1 MISKILTFFRLSRSI
16 VSELTNKEKMTLV
29 INIIFSVFNTFLE
42 LASIIT
48 IVYLLLV
55 ISGQQIEESGIVSY
69 INAFIDQ
76 DQLIISAA
84 LLMISVVVIKTI
96 FQIIYSFNSEKIS
109 FQIMSRISMS
119 LYNKFINYNYNE
131 YLKENSAR
139 IIRLL
144 SQESVKIGNNL
155 ISPLISIIN
164 ESLLLI
170 FVSVFLFIYDP
181 LLGIVVYLVSL
192 LLIFYFSKLITSRL
206 QRLGKEVTENN
217 TKRIKIINESFR
229 SFDII
234 KMFNFQERF
243 KQVYNEYTD
252 KISYSGFKSQFYA
265 KLPKSIFE
273 LFIFLFLFTL
283 ILILELTQNTEL
295 LISYL
300 SILAVSVYKI
310 IPSLNKTSSSLQSI
324 QYFATP
330 FIELTSYLKI
340 KESKPKI
347 LKVSDFELIKYVGV
361 SHLFD
366 KENKILDNINFEINN
381 GDYIGIYGHSGS
393 GKSTLIKI
401 ICGLLKP
408 SAGEVFMD
416 NNSINYDSLHNYF
429 SYVPQDPFIMDDNII
444 TNITFNLTNKKIDL
458 EKVKS
463 ILVKVGLYDK
473 FKDKLYE
480 SLGDNGIKVSG
491 GQRQRISIARAL
503 FFEKKV
509 IILDESTSNL
519 DPQTESKILQLLK
532 KLNEELTIIMISH
545 KMDSLINCNKKFK
558 IINKNI
564 EIK

>member
-76 DQLIISAA
+76 DKLIISAA
-84 LLMISVVVIKTI
+84 LLMISVVLIKTI

-109 FQIMSRISMS
+109 FQIMNRISMS
-119 LYNKFINYNYNE
+119 LYNKFIHYNYNE

-139 IIRLL
+139 IIRIL

-155 ISPLISIIN
+155 ISPFISIIN

-170 FVSVFLFIYDP
+170 FVSIFLFIYDP
-181 LLGIVVYLVSL
+181 LLGVVVYLVSL
-192 LLIFYFSKLITSRL
+192 LLIFYFSKLITLRL

-252 KISYSGFKSQFYA
+252 NISNSGFKSQFYA

-273 LFIFLFLFTL
+273 LFIFLFLFAL
-283 ILILELTQNTEL
+283 ILLLELTQNTEL

-408 SAGEVFMD
+408 STGEVFMD

-444 TNITFNLTNKKIDL
+444 KNITFNLTNKKIDL

-532 KLNEELTIIMISH
+532 KLNQELTIIMISH
-545 KMDSLINCNKKFK
+545 KMGSLISCNKKFK

>member
-69 INAFIDQ
+69 INAFIDP

-109 FQIMSRISMS
+109 SQIMNRISMS

-139 IIRLL
+139 IIRIL
-144 SQESVKIGNNL
+144 SQESVKIGTNL
-155 ISPLISIIN
+155 ISPFISIIN

-170 FVSVFLFIYDP
+170 FVSIFLFIYDP
-181 LLGIVVYLVSL
+181 LLGVVVYLVSL
-192 LLIFYFSKLITSRL
+192 LLIFYFSKLVTSRL

-243 KQVYNEYTD
+243 KQVYNEYAD
-252 KISYSGFKSQFYA
+252 NISNSGFKSQFYA

-273 LFIFLFLFTL
+273 LFIFLFLFAL

-564 EIK
+564 EIT

>member
-192 LLIFYFSKLITSRL
+192 LLIFYFSKLVTSRL

-408 SAGEVFMD
+408 SNGEVFMD

>member
-1 MISKILTFFRLSRSI
+1 
-16 VSELTNKEKMTLV
+16 MTLV

-155 ISPLISIIN
+155 ISPFISIIN

-170 FVSVFLFIYDP
+170 FVSIFLFIYDP
-181 LLGIVVYLVSL
+181 ILSVVVYLVSL

-217 TKRIKIINESFR
+217 TKRIKLINESFR

-265 KLPKSIFE
+265 KLPK
-273 LFIFLFLFTL
+273 
-283 ILILELTQNTEL
+283 
-295 LISYL
+295 
-300 SILAVSVYKI
+300 
-310 IPSLNKTSSSLQSI
+310 
-324 QYFATP
+324 YF
-330 FIELTSYLKI
+330 
-340 KESKPKI
+340 
-347 LKVSDFELIKYVGV
+347 
-361 SHLFD
+361 
-366 KENKILDNINFEINN
+366 
-381 GDYIGIYGHSGS
+381 
-393 GKSTLIKI
+393 
-401 ICGLLKP
+401 
-408 SAGEVFMD
+408 
-416 NNSINYDSLHNYF
+416 
-429 SYVPQDPFIMDDNII
+429 
-444 TNITFNLTNKKIDL
+444 
-458 EKVKS
+458 
-463 ILVKVGLYDK
+463 
-473 FKDKLYE
+473 
-480 SLGDNGIKVSG
+480 
-491 GQRQRISIARAL
+491 
-503 FFEKKV
+503 
-509 IILDESTSNL
+509 
-519 DPQTESKILQLLK
+519 
-532 KLNEELTIIMISH
+532 
-545 KMDSLINCNKKFK
+545 
-558 IINKNI
+558 
-564 EIK
+564 